1 MRTRLPPLSQRQQI
15 IVPRP
20 KTSRLAPNLLPA
32 FSSKHLEEPPSPRLQ
47 PGAFSLDSEVVSTA
61 REAMTWD
68 FDLHYIEAYISSTR
82 SLWVLCDE
90 KNSPKP
96 RKLYMQFKA
105 RLWTSPEALLQGWHI
120 SGNLHTRDPSLSLEK
135 VGSLFRLSR
144 WCLTILE
151 QNSTISRIS
160 PISPPVKDLFQ
171 RLETW
176 PVICSGILE
185 ISFDSSRK
193 TWRTQ
198 DLRITLNDFQ
208 DEWLTS
214 DVFPDFS
221 KTCI

>member
-1 MRTRLPPLSQRQQI
+1 MGTRLPPLSQRQQI

-32 FSSKHLEEPPSPRLQ
+32 FSSKHLEEAPSPRLQ

-120 SGNLHTRDPSLSLEK
+120 SGHLHTRDPSLSR
-135 VGSLFRLSR
+135 S
-144 WCLTILE
+144 
-151 QNSTISRIS
+151 
-160 PISPPVKDLFQ
+160 Q
-171 RLETW
+171 RLEGERLW
-176 PVICSGILE
+176 
-185 ISFDSSRK
+185 RK
-193 TWRTQ
+193 MARCCVSVDGVWRSWNRTQ
-198 DLRITLNDFQ
+198 Q
-208 DEWLTS
+208 
-214 DVFPDFS
+214 
-221 KTCI
+221 